1 MQSTANLPVIGLD
14 LAKTVFQLHI
24 VDTESGEIQR
34 RQIKRAKLAEF
45 FAKCQRS
52 LVAMEA
58 CGSSHHWARA
68 IQSLGH
74 EVKMLPAQHVKAF
87 LLRDKTDAMD
97 AQAIWVAAQQP
108 HIKSV
113 PVKSERQQTCMAL
126 HGMRR
131 QLMKMRIMQTN
142 ALRGVLAEFG
152 IALPAGHNKLLKTIQ
167 GELARA
173 QQDDQ
178 LTADLVLSLQEQL
191 KRIDALQDDIDRLGQ
206 RLRAIIKEDRQM
218 QAIQQIPG
226 VGDLTASALVAAVG
240 DFSTF
245 KSGRQFA
252 SWVGLVPRQTGTGGK
267 TKQLGISKQGDTYL
281 RTLLIAGARSVLARS
296 EKSGWISRLLERRH
310 YNVAVVALANKM
322 ARTVWAILVKGAA
335 FDQGKWNPL
344 EPVGTAAIS
353 V

>member
-14 LAKTVFQLHI
+14 LAKAVFQAHI
-24 VDTESGEIQR
+24 VDVETGEIQR

-58 CGSSHHWARA
+58 CASSHHWARV

-74 EVKMLPAQHVKAF
+74 QVKLLPAQHVKAF

-108 HIKSV
+108 HIKPV
-113 PVKSERQQTCMAL
+113 PVKTERQQTCMAL

-152 IALPAGHNKLLKTIQ
+152 IVLPVGHHQLLKSVQ
-167 GELARA
+167 GTLAKA
-173 QQDDQ
+173 QQEDRLAQ
-178 LTADLVLSLQEQL
+178 DLVVSLQEQL
-191 KRIDALQDDIDRLGQ
+191 KRIDALQDDIDHIGRRLHTMI
-206 RLRAIIKEDRQM
+206 REDRQM
-218 QAIQQIPG
+218 QAIEQIPG

-240 DFSTF
+240 DFTTF

-252 SWVGLVPRQTGTGGK
+252 SWAGLTPRQVGTGGK
-267 TKQLGISKQGDTYL
+267 VQQLGISKRGDTYL
-281 RTLLIAGARSVLARS
+281 RTLLIAGARAVIAKS
-296 EKSGWISRLLERRH
+296 EKSSWITRLLERRH
-310 YNVAVVALANKM
+310 YNVVVVALANKM
-322 ARTVWAILVKGAA
+322 ARTVWAVLAKGAG
-335 FDQGKWNPL
+335 FDQAKWNPV
-344 EPVGTAAIS
+344 EPVVA
-353 V
+353 

>member
-14 LAKTVFQLHI
+14 LAKSVFQLHI
-24 VDTESGEIQR
+24 VDPQTGEIQR
-34 RQIKRAKLAEF
+34 RQIKRAKLTEF

-58 CGSSHHWARA
+58 CGTSHHWARV

-74 EVKMLPAQHVKAF
+74 AVKMLPAQHVKAF

-113 PVKSERQQTCMAL
+113 PVKSERQQTCLAL

-142 ALRGVLAEFG
+142 ALRGILAEFG
-152 IALPAGHNKLLKTIQ
+152 IALPVGHNKLLETIQ
-167 GELARA
+167 GELAKA
-173 QQDDQ
+173 QQAGQ
-178 LTADLVLSLQEQL
+178 LSADLVVSVQEQI
-191 KRIDALQDDIDRLGQ
+191 KRIVALQNDIDQLGQ
-206 RLRAIIKEDRQM
+206 RLRAMIRQDWQM
-218 QAIQQIPG
+218 QAIEQIPG
-226 VGDLTASALVAAVG
+226 VGELTASALVAAVG

-252 SWVGLVPRQTGTGGK
+252 SWVGLVPRQVGTGGK
-267 TKQLGISKQGDTYL
+267 TQQLGISKRGDTYL
-281 RTLLIAGARSVLARS
+281 RTLLIAGARAVVARS
-296 EKSGWISRLLERRH
+296 DQSSWISRLLERRH
-310 YNVAVVALANKM
+310 YNVVVVALANKM
-322 ARTVWAILVKGAA
+322 ARTAWAILAKGAA
-335 FDQGKWNPL
+335 FDRGKWNPL
-344 EPVGTAAIS
+344 EPVSAS
-353 V
+353 